1 MNAHGAA
8 SDPKGGGGYS
18 AAERARPGSRG
29 DHIGAVFAALSDPTR
44 RSIIDQLA
52 RTESATATELAAV
65 VPVTR
70 QAVNKHLQALGRAG
84 FVTPTRDGRE
94 VRYSFTPAPL
104 DEAAQWLAR
113 EGAKWDGRLTR
124 LRDRLERG

>member
-1 MNAHGAA
+1 MNPH
-8 SDPKGGGGYS
+8 S
-18 AAERARPGSRG
+18 G

-52 RTESATATELAAV
+52 RTESATAPELAAV

-84 FVTPTRDGRE
+84 FVAPTRDGRE

-113 EGAKWDGRLTR
+113 EGARWDRRLTR
-124 LRDRLERG
+124 LRDQLERG

>member
-1 MNAHGAA
+1 MNAGTVVTT
-8 SDPKGGGGYS
+8 S
-18 AAERARPGSRG
+18 ARCSPRCPIRRDAR
-29 DHIGAVFAALSDPTR
+29 
-44 RSIIDQLA
+44 IIDQLA

-104 DEAAQWLAR
+104 DEAAAVAR
-113 EGAKWDGRLTR
+113 RARARSGTGA
-124 LRDRLERG
+124 